1 MRLAPFKM
9 APDEAIVF
17 RFCMKPPFMNGHLW
31 GETRQVGDEAWG
43 LNPMNIG
50 WEFPGPEPPPYRF
63 GADDGETCA
72 LDEFK
77 RCGGDAYWR
86 MPELAAPLKLEQPS
100 GRAPPAATARAQG
113 RVPRQTARAARLHS
127 RDRVDRARAR
137 PYPKRGGRAAL
148 PARARDDGDGKATAA
163 RARGDALALRRLGAL
178 ARRLRAGHAAGRL
191 GFDAL
196 RFSYD
201 CDPSSGVRDELRPL
215 PSLRYD
221 YDPSSARRPP
231 RGSIVGPQYTNGTR
245 TLTPVL
251 YPTFCLD
258 LEQRNYKSPEYGGYS
273 SRLARMDVDFGAR
286 FRAPGTA
293 AMLYRC
299 DRSTFQDWEYVNGT
313 VRNVATGLCLG
324 VSSYVLGAQLVL
336 LDCADE
342 LLKPKGNVTWDASF
356 VEEYVV

>member
-31 GETRQVGDEAWG
+31 GETRQVGDEEWG

-113 RVPRQTARAARLHS
+113 RTF
-127 RDRVDRARAR
+127 
-137 PYPKRGGRAAL
+137 RGGRLAPRGFTVETAWTVPALDTYPNDAAGVPL
-148 PARARDDGDGKATAA
+148 FLRALAADGDGKANRGAGAKETRWRYGYDWEA
-163 RARGDALALRRLGAL
+163 RDWHDDYAPGTLP
-178 ARRLRAGHAAGRL
+178 AGW

-196 RFSYD
+196 RYSYD
-201 CDPSSGVRDELRPL
+201 CDPSSGG
-215 PSLRYD
+215 
-221 YDPSSARRPP
+221 
-231 RGSIVGPQYTNGTR
+231 RG
-245 TLTPVL
+245 
-251 YPTFCLD
+251 
-258 LEQRNYKSPEYGGYS
+258 
-273 SRLARMDVDFGAR
+273 
-286 FRAPGTA
+286 
-293 AMLYRC
+293 
-299 DRSTFQDWEYVNGT
+299 
-313 VRNVATGLCLG
+313 
-324 VSSYVLGAQLVL
+324 
-336 LDCADE
+336 
-342 LLKPKGNVTWDASF
+342 
-356 VEEYVV
+356 